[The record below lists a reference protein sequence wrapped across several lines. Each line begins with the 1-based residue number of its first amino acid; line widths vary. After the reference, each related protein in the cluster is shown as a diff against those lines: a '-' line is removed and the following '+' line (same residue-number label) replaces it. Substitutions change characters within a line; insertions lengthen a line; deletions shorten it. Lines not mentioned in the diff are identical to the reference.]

1 MAFLSE
7 QTPGET
13 ARQLPRNAAPPRG
26 SLLSVLGVAFGVAVI
41 IGNTIGVGILRTPGD
56 IATRLPTPGLF
67 LGVWVAGGLYALLG
81 ALSLSE
87 LGAMI
92 PRSGGQYV
100 FVRHA
105 LGEYAGF
112 LVGWSDWLSTCGST
126 AAVAMVFGGYVGD
139 LIAPLAGR
147 AVPLATAVILLFTAL
162 QWRGVHWGDV
172 AQQLTSLVKALILA
186 ALVAAC
192 FLLGARAPAGTAGAS
207 PAGFAL
213 LAAVTIALQGVIYTY
228 DGWNAAI
235 YFSEEMQEP
244 GRDVP
249 RSMLSGVAA
258 VIAIYLALNLAF
270 LHVLPLHAMA
280 GQTLVAGTAAAA
292 LFGARG
298 DTIIRGIMVIALFS
312 TVNALVLMASRVPF
326 AMARDGLLPR
336 RATAV
341 SPGGTPRVALLAGT
355 LVALVFLVTR
365 TFDQLLA
372 LLSFFFVLNYL
383 LSFTALFV
391 LRRREPAAPR
401 PFRAW
406 GYPWTTGIALV
417 GSAAFLVSSLV
428 GDPQNGVRSVALLV
442 LTWPLHLFLR
452 WLRRS
457 EARRSAGSD

>member
-1 MAFLSE
+1 MSASS
-7 QTPGET
+7 
-13 ARQLPRNAAPPRG
+13 AAPAAPARG
-26 SLLSVLGVAFGVAVI
+26 SLLSVLGVAFGLAVI
-41 IGNTIGVGILRTPGD
+41 IGNTVGVGILRTPGD

-67 LGVWVAGGLYALLG
+67 LGVWLAGGLYALLG

-112 LVGWSDWLSTCGST
+112 LVGWSDWLSTCGSA

-139 LIAPLAGR
+139 LVAPLAGR
-147 AVPLATAVILLFTAL
+147 AILVAAAVILVFTAL

-172 AQQLTSLVKALILA
+172 AQQLTSLVKALVLA

-192 FLLGARAPAGTAGAS
+192 FLVGRHQASGATAAP
-207 PAGFAL
+207 PVGFAL
-213 LAAVTIALQGVIYTY
+213 LAAVTISLQGVIYTY
-228 DGWNAAI
+228 DGWNAAV
-235 YFSEEMQEP
+235 YFSEEMRDP

-249 RSMLSGVAA
+249 RSMFSGVVA

-270 LHVLPLHAMA
+270 LYVLPLRAMA
-280 GQTLVAGTAAAA
+280 GQTLVAGAAAAA

-298 DTIIRGIMVIALFS
+298 DTVIRTIMVVALFS

-336 RATAV
+336 RAVAV
-341 SPGGTPRVALLAGT
+341 SAGGTPRVTLVAGT

-365 TFDQLLA
+365 TFDQMLA

-383 LSFTALFV
+383 LSFASLFV
-391 LRRREPAAPR
+391 LRRREPDAPR
-401 PFRAW
+401 PYRAW
-406 GYPWTTGIALV
+406 GYPWTTGIALA
-417 GSAAFLVSSLV
+417 GSAAFLVSSVV
-428 GDPQNGVRSVALLV
+428 GDPANGVRSVALLV
-442 LTWPLHLFLR
+442 LTVPLYLVIR
-452 WLRRS
+452 AVR
-457 EARRSAGSD
+457 ARGRGSAADSD